1 MSADRDGR
9 HGEGRLVDDA
19 AADEQDLR
27 QDEHDEEHRD
37 DCAAPEALADAG
49 DDRLGRHAADQKAA
63 DGEDGAGGQDR
74 REGKV
79 QRLDDGVAV
88 VHLALQLLIARG
100 DDDGI
105 VDVRAHLDGA
115 DDQIAEEE
123 QVFARDRR
131 DGEVD
136 PDTAL
141 NDEDQ
146 QQRHARGFEREQQ
159 DDEHDEHRDD
169 ADDRVV
175 DGEGLFKVVFVRAVA
190 RDVDRA
196 VGIVFLGDLMHEV
209 GELIRLVAADGQV
222 QIDEHPAEVLT
233 LELVLRAG
241 HLHLRVVQHRGLLVR
256 ERDES

>member
-1 MSADRDGR
+1 MYRAADRAVDAAGHHAVDIGAAIGGFMSADRDGR

-115 DDQIAEEE
+115 DDQIWGYW
-123 QVFARDRR
+123 RI
-131 DGEVD
+131 
-136 PDTAL
+136 L
-141 NDEDQ
+141 
-146 QQRHARGFEREQQ
+146 
-159 DDEHDEHRDD
+159 
-169 ADDRVV
+169 
-175 DGEGLFKVVFVRAVA
+175 
-190 RDVDRA
+190 
-196 VGIVFLGDLMHEV
+196 
-209 GELIRLVAADGQV
+209 
-222 QIDEHPAEVLT
+222 
-233 LELVLRAG
+233 
-241 HLHLRVVQHRGLLVR
+241 
-256 ERDES
+256 

>member
-1 MSADRDGR
+1 MPAD
-9 HGEGRLVDDA
+9 
-19 AADEQDLR
+19 
-27 QDEHDEEHRD
+27 
-37 DCAAPEALADAG
+37 
-49 DDRLGRHAADQKAA
+49 
-63 DGEDGAGGQDR
+63 
-74 REGKV
+74 
-79 QRLDDGVAV
+79 
-88 VHLALQLLIARG
+88 
-100 DDDGI
+100 
-105 VDVRAHLDGA
+105 
-115 DDQIAEEE
+115 
-123 QVFARDRR
+123 
-131 DGEVD
+131 
-136 PDTAL
+136 L
-141 NDEDQ
+141 NV
-146 QQRHARGFEREQQ
+146 Q

-196 VGIVFLGDLMHEV
+196 VGIVFLGDLVHEV